1 MEQTSLY
8 QRGREI
14 MLALTNSNNPETPTH
29 QQISDDFN
37 RLAPGLDNIIVEF
50 AFGQIYT
57 REGLDLKQRALAT
70 LSSLATLG
78 TEVQFELHV
87 NAALTVGVESKQ
99 IVETMIH
106 LIPYI
111 GFPRVLNALK
121 IIKRVFEQREIAY

>member
-1 MEQTSLY
+1 MEQNSLY

-14 MLALTNSNNPETPTH
+14 MLKLTNSDHPDTPTH
-29 QQISDDFN
+29 QQISDDLN

-50 AFGQIYT
+50 AFGKIYT
-57 REGLDLKQRALAT
+57 REGLDLKQRAMIT
-70 LSSLATLG
+70 MSSLATLG

-87 NAALTVGVESKQ
+87 NAALTVGVGSKQ
-99 IVETMIH
+99 IIETIVH

-121 IIKRVFEQREIAY
+121 IIKRVFEQRKVAY